1 MKSDDLLVL
10 VALGGLGYVLM
21 SRMRPAAAPVATA
34 PFYAGV
40 PTAQAVQPGSPY
52 NPATVAGW
60 MGVVKQGLGL
70 VESFGSFGGK
80 DYVSGLDS
88 APALVNDST
97 SDHDSIWT
105 GPDWL

>member
-1 MKSDDLLVL
+1 MKSDDILVL
-10 VALGGLGYVLM
+10 AALGGLGYVLM
-21 SRMRPAAAPVATA
+21 TRMRPAVAAPTTPV
-34 PFYAGV
+34 YAGV
-40 PTAQAVQPGSPY
+40 PSAQAVQAGSPY

-60 MGVVKQGLGL
+60 MGVVKQAAGL

-97 SDHDSIWT
+97 GDHDSIWI
-105 GPDWL
+105 GPDWLK

>member
-21 SRMRPAAAPVATA
+21 TRMRPAVAAPTTPVY
-34 PFYAGV
+34 PGV
-40 PTAQAVQPGSPY
+40 PTYQAVQPGSPY
-52 NPATVAGW
+52 NPATVSGW
-60 MGVVKQGLGL
+60 LGVVKQAAGL

-97 SDHDSIWT
+97 SGHDSIWT
-105 GPDWL
+105 GPDWLK